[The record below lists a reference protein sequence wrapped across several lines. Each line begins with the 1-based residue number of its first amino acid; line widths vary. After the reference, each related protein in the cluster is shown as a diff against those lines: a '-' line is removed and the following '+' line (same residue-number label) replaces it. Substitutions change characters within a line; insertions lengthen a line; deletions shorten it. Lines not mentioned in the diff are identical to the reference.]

1 MTTKEIVTRIKE
13 ANCTLSEE
21 ELTNSIEN
29 LIQFRIAGLAAE
41 KELSL
46 IGQHITEPKEP
57 FYKCI
62 NLGPKDTLNFGL
74 TLGKLYKVLPD
85 GSFLD
90 DDGDKRIEMSETYLD
105 MRNPIYITE
114 PESIKPEDMVKG
126 EWYWIYSEVTNI
138 SYLFKLIS
146 RHEFNGEEC
155 KLNYSLMRNTKINV
169 TYNDSHLYYN
179 NGPDTIRKAT
189 REEVTKYFPNEFDKE
204 IAPHNQI

>member
-1 MTTKEIVTRIKE
+1 MTTKEIVIRIKE

-46 IGQHITEPKEP
+46 IGEHITEPKEP

-62 NLGPKDTLNFGL
+62 NLGPKDTPNFGL

-90 DDGDKRIEMSETYLD
+90 DDGDKRIQMSEIYLD
-105 MRNPIYITE
+105 MKNPIYITE

-126 EWYWIYSEVTNI
+126 EWYYWECTDYDRIEAWICRFEKVGVLQQCWFDKI
-138 SYLFKLIS
+138 S
-146 RHEFNGEEC
+146 
-155 KLNYSLMRNTKINV
+155 NV
-169 TYNDSHLYYN
+169 I
-179 NGPDTIRKAT
+179 NGPMTRGYLQFALNDTIRKAT
-189 REEVTKYFPNEFDKE
+189 KEEVTKYFPTEFDKE